1 MKDTER
7 RIFELLKKYMD
18 RKASPQEEEMAVAW
32 LQEHAADPAY
42 DDIFERLLDSTSIT
56 SVDVASLLRRKNPMA
71 MLAGRRGFWGWM
83 TATVVAAAA
92 VVMFMFGARPE
103 EPIQWNEIY
112 AEKNFFRYALF
123 VS

>member
-42 DDIFERLLDSTSIT
+42 DDVFERLLDSTSIT
-56 SVDVASLLRRKNPMA
+56 SIDEMSLQRRKESVA
-71 MLAGRRGFWGWM
+71 TLHGRRGFWGW
-83 TATVVAAAA
+83 VAA
-92 VVMFMFGARPE
+92 
-103 EPIQWNEIY
+103 
-112 AEKNFFRYALF
+112 
-123 VS
+123 